1 MAYQVKYNDYLSVS
15 PAITGWNLET
25 FRTLCENEPLKL
37 EYDETSPMLSLIMP
51 EEFLVS
57 EIKAELERWIVDF
70 FDPLEYTLDGVIAWQ
85 GDHWEDVGQIIV
97 EKNKVEVRHGLYH
110 PEALRSAPTEE
121 LLAELEN
128 RGITDKEIRR
138 LVRER
143 ERHMPKRRAANRRE
157 DHCSVLSR
165 GNRMQKGEKKYPV
178 QLHLLIDSSQLK
190 KLDTLS
196 KKQGLRSRHTSAG

>member
-1 MAYQVKYNDYLSVS
+1 MAYQVKYNDCLSVS

-25 FRTLCENEPLKL
+25 FRKLCENEPLKL

-143 ERHMPKRRAANRRE
+143 ERHMPKKART
-157 DHCSVLSR
+157 
-165 GNRMQKGEKKYPV
+165 K
-178 QLHLLIDSSQLK
+178 
-190 KLDTLS
+190 
-196 KKQGLRSRHTSAG
+196 SAGRSL

>member
-1 MAYQVKYNDYLSVS
+1 MAYQVKYNDCLSVS

-25 FRTLCENEPLKL
+25 FRKLCENGPLKL

-57 EIKAELERWIVDF
+57 EIRAELERWIVDF

-143 ERHMPKRRAANRRE
+143 EKHMPKKAR
-157 DHCSVLSR
+157 
-165 GNRMQKGEKKYPV
+165 
-178 QLHLLIDSSQLK
+178 
-190 KLDTLS
+190 S
-196 KKQGLRSRHTSAG
+196 KSAGRSL